1 MKRKDLKYLLA
12 YIPILSAFVAMYY
25 QGIFSYATLIIAFV
39 IVPILEFLSPGHTDN
54 VTPEEEDSLI
64 ANRFFDFLLY
74 LNVPL
79 VFLMLWYFG
88 YIVFQGGLATYE
100 YIGLCGSI
108 GVVIGASGINV
119 AHELGHRT
127 EKWEQTLSKIL
138 LLPALYMHFFIEH
151 NRGHHLRVST
161 PEDPATARKGEILFF
176 FWIRSSIGGYLHAW
190 QLEKQRLTRKNK
202 ALISLHNEMIRFT
215 IIQFLYVAAVFF
227 FFGPAVGKA
236 IVTVGIIG
244 FLLLE
249 TINYVEHYGL
259 QRKKL
264 KSGRYEKVQIHHSW
278 NSNHEA
284 GRILLYELT
293 RHADHHYK
301 ATRKYQVLRHYDDS
315 PQLPLGYPGSMFL
328 AMIPPAWF
336 WVMNKRIPAS
346 SV

>member
-1 MKRKDLKYLLA
+1 
-12 YIPILSAFVAMYY
+12 MYF
-25 QGIFSYATLIIAFV
+25 QGIYSYSTLIIAFV
-39 IVPILEFLSPGHTDN
+39 IVPILEFLSPGHIDN
-54 VTPEEEDSLI
+54 ISEDEEDELVV
-64 ANRFFDFLLY
+64 NRFFDILLY
-74 LNVPL
+74 LNIPL
-79 VFLMLWYFG
+79 VYAMLYAFA
-88 YIVFQGGLATYE
+88 YTLKNVSLETYE
-100 YIGLCGSI
+100 YVGLCGSI
-108 GVVIGASGINV
+108 GVVIAASGINV

-127 EKWEQTLSKIL
+127 EKWEQTLAKIL
-138 LLPALYMHFFIEH
+138 LIPALYMHFYIEH

-176 FWIRSSIGGYLHAW
+176 FWIRSTIGGYIHAW
-190 QLEKQRLTRKNK
+190 QLEAKRLSRINK
-202 ALISLHNEMIRFT
+202 SIVSLDNEMIRFT
-215 IIQFLYVAAVFF
+215 LIQISYLLFVYSFFGVAA
-227 FFGPAVGKA
+227 GNA

-259 QRKKL
+259 VRKKL
-264 KSGRYEKVQIHHSW
+264 KSGRYEKVEIHHSW

-301 ATRKYQVLRHYDDS
+301 STRKYQVLRHHENS

-336 WVMNKRIPAS
+336 WVMNKRIPTEVLS
-346 SV
+346 N

>member
-1 MKRKDLKYLLA
+1 MRIKDSKYLLA
-12 YIPILSAFVAMYY
+12 YIPILSAFAALYFRGMT
-25 QGIFSYATLIIAFV
+25 SYATLIIAFG
-39 IVPILEFLSPGHTDN
+39 IVPVLEFLSPGHTDN
-54 VTPEEEDSLI
+54 IEPEQEESLI

-74 LNVPL
+74 LNIPL
-79 VFLMLWYFG
+79 VYAMLYAFA
-88 YIVFQGGLATYE
+88 YTLQHSAALATYE
-100 YIGLCGSI
+100 YVGLCGSI

-127 EKWEQTLSKIL
+127 EKWEQTLAKIL
-138 LLPALYMHFFIEH
+138 LLPAFYMHFFIEH

-176 FWIRSSIGGYLHAW
+176 FWIRSTIGGYLHAW
-190 QLEKQRLTRKNK
+190 KLEKQRLTRIKK
-202 ALISLHNEMIRFT
+202 AVLSINNEMIRFT
-215 IIQFLYVAAVFF
+215 IIQIAYVSLVYIL
-227 FFGPAVGKA
+227 FGKEVGHA

-301 ATRKYQVLRHYDDS
+301 STRKYQVLRHYDDS

-336 WVMNKRIPAS
+336 WVMNKRIPA
-346 SV
+346 